1 MKTRIIAAAVL
12 VPVLF
17 LVVLAAPEIVAA
29 VVLGVL
35 LAIASYELLYRTGLV
50 THPRLVVYSS
60 VMAFGIS
67 MWSYLDSIHAYFILM
82 VMVYFMLLFAEM
94 MMDHV
99 KVHFEM
105 VGMCFVS
112 GVILPYLLSAL
123 VRILIMSFGRYV
135 ILIPFVVAFLSD
147 AEAYFVGLK
156 FGRHKLAPVVSP
168 NKTIE
173 GLLGGLAAAMVG
185 MLIYTVILDWPLKLD
200 VNYGLALLY
209 GLIGSLVVTFGDLCF
224 SIIKRQ
230 TGIKDYGNLIPGHG
244 GALDRLDSLTLVA
257 PLMEALLL
265 IAPVIIVERGKRNG
279 KICQY
284 SWLYRLHRPA
294 EPGYYPPPARS
305 SGGGAYRRVQRGADG
320 GAVPGISSGAGSDG
334 HGGRGQGSGGGDCG
348 PSHPGKLGG
357 GRAD

>member
-123 VRILIMSFGRYV
+123 VRILMMSFGRYV

-147 AEAYFVGLK
+147 AGAYFVGLK

-209 GLIGSLVVTFGDLCF
+209 GLIGSLVGTFGDLCF

-265 IAPVIIVERGKRNG
+265 IAPVIIV
-279 KICQY
+279 
-284 SWLYRLHRPA
+284 
-294 EPGYYPPPARS
+294 
-305 SGGGAYRRVQRGADG
+305 
-320 GAVPGISSGAGSDG
+320 
-334 HGGRGQGSGGGDCG
+334 
-348 PSHPGKLGG
+348 
-357 GRAD
+357 